1 MRGVRRW
8 VRVPNHDGNPNFTT
22 TADKFVEGRVR
33 KGMKDHMKIVFTVD
47 NGGTPFMVVL
57 LSDEDKKKEL
67 WRRVQ
72 LDNDVLSGP
81 GKAYVFVIDHGE
93 VQSVRTDTI
102 YTEEEDKR
110 KLAPMFRFLDSIAF
124 RDAFVGYDSD
134 ELRALTNPKEARYS
148 YSYSSLKSAFG
159 MASRPRA
166 PLWWHGGN
174 SVLLRTDKREYVF
187 VGDRVIRFKVAARDR
202 VVRFVSDGQQR
213 RVVSLRRR

>member
-102 YTEEEDKR
+102 YTED
-110 KLAPMFRFLDSIAF
+110 LC
-124 RDAFVGYDSD
+124 
-134 ELRALTNPKEARYS
+134 
-148 YSYSSLKSAFG
+148 
-159 MASRPRA
+159 
-166 PLWWHGGN
+166 
-174 SVLLRTDKREYVF
+174 
-187 VGDRVIRFKVAARDR
+187 
-202 VVRFVSDGQQR
+202 FVSSTR
-213 RVVSLRRR
+213 SRSAMRS